1 MSCGSDVVED
11 EWCVLVRL
19 GFVETGVG
27 RVKDPLGVAEI
38 FETDVSPLKEWEW
51 WNAGL
56 TLSNCKESKDGNLIG
71 VLMSRGFSCGCLAS
85 CTGDTG
91 SE

>member
-11 EWCVLVRL
+11 EWHMPVRL
-19 GFVETGVG
+19 GFEETGVG
-27 RVKDPLGVAEI
+27 RVNDPLGVAEI
-38 FETDVSPLKEWEW
+38 FEIEVSPLNEWEW
-51 WNAGL
+51 WKVGL
-56 TLSNCKESKDGNLIG
+56 TLSNCKESNDGSLIG
-71 VLMSRGFSCGCLAS
+71 VLMSKGFNWGCLAS